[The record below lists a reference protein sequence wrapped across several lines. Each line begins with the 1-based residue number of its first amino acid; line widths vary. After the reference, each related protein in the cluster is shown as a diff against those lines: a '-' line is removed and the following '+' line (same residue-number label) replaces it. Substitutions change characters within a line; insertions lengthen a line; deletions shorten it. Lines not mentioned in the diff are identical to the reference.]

1 MNNNEIEKKLKEILS
16 GVNMS
21 AINNSGIER
30 LLKSPQ
36 GKKLAQSMSE
46 ADKQNLLQKF
56 MSMDSKDIKD
66 KLNKADLSKL
76 SAEEILKKLR

>member
-76 SAEEILKKLR
+76 SVEEILKKLR

>member
-1 MNNNEIEKKLKEILS
+1 MDNNKIEKKLKEILS